1 MSFVKIATLDQIP
14 DNSVRAFEF
23 EGEQIAIFHYGGRF
37 YATANI
43 CTHAYAELHE
53 GFFDTDECSIECPL
67 HGARFSV
74 ETGAVLC
81 LPAYQPLQTY
91 AVQIDGNDL
100 LIEI

>member
-1 MSFVKIATLDQIP
+1 MSFVKIATLDQLP
-14 DNSVRAFEF
+14 DNSVRVFEF
-23 EGEQIAIFHYGGRF
+23 EGEQIAVFRSGERF

-53 GFFDTDECSIECPL
+53 GFFDPEECSIECPL

-81 LPAYQPLQTY
+81 LPAYQPLLTY
-91 AVQIDGNDL
+91 PVRVEGDVL
-100 LIEI
+100 LIDI